1 MQVAVSDGPTRPSG
15 TAGSA
20 SGSVPSISPRMRV
33 SNVEFAARRRPSASA
48 YAIDETRRSSSLA
61 AASALSAYPRG
72 SFSMSASASMAT
84 AASATLPDLPMSS
97 GALAGECRQRA
108 RVEGDVA
115 AASEPLGRAPAGLPP
130 SFHQRE
136 PQVRRLIVLDGRH
149 RVVIRSHDHILP
161 FPFHP
166 APTASLESRLPRIAP
181 AHAR

>member
-1 MQVAVSDGPTRPSG
+1 MQKIPVLGEPSRSMNVMKQKSPISGSSFIIMAPHVSSTSRLSSCDPPRISIVQVAVSDGPTRPSG

-97 GALAGECRQRA
+97 AHSPASADSALE
-108 RVEGDVA
+108 
-115 AASEPLGRAPAGLPP
+115 
-130 SFHQRE
+130 
-136 PQVRRLIVLDGRH
+136 
-149 RVVIRSHDHILP
+149 
-161 FPFHP
+161 
-166 APTASLESRLPRIAP
+166 
-181 AHAR
+181 